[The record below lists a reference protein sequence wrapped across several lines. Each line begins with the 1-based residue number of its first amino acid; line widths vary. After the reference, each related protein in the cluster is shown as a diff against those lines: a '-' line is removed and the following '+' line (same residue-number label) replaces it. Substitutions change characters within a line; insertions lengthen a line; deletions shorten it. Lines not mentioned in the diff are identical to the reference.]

1 MPGTPR
7 PRRRNARKAP
17 AAASESAAEFQD
29 AGAVAGEST
38 DLRSEPEGAKP
49 EDGIEGWYR
58 VAIDADDS
66 GSYADRPWVRIAV
79 LVAVLGSAMLGMLV
93 VLFAGGYR
101 PPAPDTGFRAPGP
114 RTAPPATASSVPP
127 SGGAAGIVSIEE
139 TFDDRPMG
147 TLHAGPWSVTKD
159 RAEVIALPTSVD
171 RSIRISSGRDGRAT
185 FACRSLGDA
194 SGSRVSV
201 RFDYQMKGPPGAVV
215 TLLTFRAASTDLV
228 SLTVDAPGGTE
239 RSWQHVEAAL
249 DAIIGT
255 MTWHVTTG
263 GTETG
268 SGDAKVSLGSG
279 RPAQVCLV
287 SPAGL
292 RLGWLAINNLVIEG

>member
-1 MPGTPR
+1 MPGTAR
-7 PRRRNARKAP
+7 PRRPNGRKAP
-17 AAASESAAEFQD
+17 EASSESAAAPD
-29 AGAVAGEST
+29 RRAIPGEST
-38 DLRSEPEGAKP
+38 ASGLESDGPEA
-49 EDGIEGWYR
+49 EEGIEGWYR
-58 VAIDADDS
+58 VAIDAEDS

-79 LVAVLGSAMLGMLV
+79 VVAVLASAMLGMLV

-101 PPAPDTGFRAPGP
+101 TPAPETGIRASGP
-114 RTAPPATASSVPP
+114 ETGPPATAPSIPP
-127 SGGAAGIVSIEE
+127 SGGAAGIVAIEE
-139 TFDDRPMG
+139 TFDDLPMG
-147 TLHAGPWSVTKD
+147 TLRAGQWSVTKD

-185 FACRSLGDA
+185 FACHSLGDA

-215 TLLTFRAASTDLV
+215 TLLTFRAANTDLV
-228 SLTVDAPGGTE
+228 SLTADAPAETE
-239 RSWQHVEAAL
+239 RSWRHVEAVL
-249 DAIIGT
+249 DAVVGT

-263 GTETG
+263 GTDTG

-279 RPAQVCLV
+279 SPDQVCLV

-292 RLGWLAINNLVIEG
+292 RLGWLTVNNLVIEG